1 MSSPQCLCCP
11 LLWSQDLAAG
21 TRIQT
26 HPCGQWL
33 LASRGVGM
41 AAGLGLPQA
50 SIYGMVFRAR
60 QRTVALGQKG
70 IADFLALRVIK

>member
-1 MSSPQCLCCP
+1 
-11 LLWSQDLAAG
+11 
-21 TRIQT
+21 
-26 HPCGQWL
+26 
-33 LASRGVGM
+33 M